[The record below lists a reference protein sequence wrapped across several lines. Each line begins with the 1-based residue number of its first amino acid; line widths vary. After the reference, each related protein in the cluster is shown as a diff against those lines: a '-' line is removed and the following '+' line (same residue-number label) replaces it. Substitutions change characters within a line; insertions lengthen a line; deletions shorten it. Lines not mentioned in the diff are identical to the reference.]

1 MLAMIAFHVSAE
13 HVKAQNRKL
22 VFAMIF
28 LAALLIG
35 CIALLLNAKSIG
47 DMIFPAIGVILFAP
61 PIGKIYRTIKEGAAS
76 YPVVQINDSTGT
88 LNVNHKDIS
97 VAVDVTRS
105 ANLRIQYKSGHLVS
119 AIVKTSSGEVMRF
132 EGYENME
139 ALVSFLESLTP
150 QEKIT
155 RASFYHH

>member
-1 MLAMIAFHVSAE
+1 MIAFHVSAE

-61 PIGKIYRTIKEGAAS
+61 PIGKIYRTIKEGAGS
-76 YPVVQINDSTGT
+76 YPIVKIDNSTGT
-88 LNVNHKDIS
+88 LTVHHKDVS
-97 VAVDVTRS
+97 VAVDLTQS
-105 ANLRIQYKSGHLVS
+105 ANLRIQYKSGRVVS
-119 AIVKTSSGEVMRF
+119 SIVKTSSGEIMRF

-139 ALVSFLESLTP
+139 TLVSFLESVIP
-150 QEKIT
+150 QEKIS